1 VVKTLDHM
9 DDINDLLS
17 PQLTA
22 ESLSVRQVIRSLG
35 IKTEK
40 SDTIVDKKGKNDIE
54 DLEKSK

>member
-1 VVKTLDHM
+1 M
-9 DDINDLLS
+9 DDINDLLN